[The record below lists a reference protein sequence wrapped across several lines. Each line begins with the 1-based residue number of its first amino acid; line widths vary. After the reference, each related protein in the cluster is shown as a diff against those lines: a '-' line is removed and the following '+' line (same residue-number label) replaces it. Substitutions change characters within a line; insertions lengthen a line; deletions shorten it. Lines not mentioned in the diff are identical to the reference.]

1 MNTITADGIPT
12 ISPLPNQR
20 TPSAENSEI
29 GVLSLIHS
37 ASPRAIANI
46 ASVAMNGTTLP

>member
-1 MNTITADGIPT
+1 MISDDGMVR
-12 ISPLPNQR
+12 ISPVPNQR
-20 TPSAENSEI
+20 RDFSSKSEI

-37 ASPRAIANI
+37 ARPRAISSI